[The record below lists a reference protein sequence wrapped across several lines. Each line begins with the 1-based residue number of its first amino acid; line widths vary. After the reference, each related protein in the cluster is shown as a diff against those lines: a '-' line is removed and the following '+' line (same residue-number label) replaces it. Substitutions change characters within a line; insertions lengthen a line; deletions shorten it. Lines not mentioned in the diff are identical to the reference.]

1 MNDQTDND
9 LLPFSKSFWILVAE
23 DLVIDAD
30 VDADVDVDVDVEETT
45 WMKKNI
51 DIPKIIIVIF
61 IGDIP
66 PLLFILLVCLLFLE
80 RMALVLVGVVVEEED
95 MIVSLVASS

>member
-1 MNDQTDND
+1 
-9 LLPFSKSFWILVAE
+9 
-23 DLVIDAD
+23 
-30 VDADVDVDVDVEETT
+30 VDVEETT
-45 WMKKNI
+45 WMKKNM